1 MGLEAPSTHF
11 ADLWP
16 LDHGARVGV
25 GLAPLPAMARDP
37 AKLDVFEQAH
47 QLALDIYRLS
57 EDLPGTERYGLV
69 GQMRRA
75 AVSVPAN
82 IVEGC
87 ARPGERD
94 YARFLAVAA
103 GSAVELRYL
112 LRLAVDLGMLGGERV
127 AECRSRSDQ
136 VARRLLKLSEVVS
149 GFRL

>member
-1 MGLEAPSTHF
+1 
-11 ADLWP
+11 
-16 LDHGARVGV
+16 
-25 GLAPLPAMARDP
+25 
-37 AKLDVFEQAH
+37 VFEQAH
-47 QLALDIYRLS
+47 QLVLDIYRLS
-57 EDLPGTERYGLV
+57 EDLPASERYGLV

-75 AVSVPAN
+75 AISVPAN

-127 AECRSRSDQ
+127 AQCRTRADLL
-136 VARRLLKLSEVVS
+136 ARRLLKLAEAVS
-149 GFRL
+149 AFRP